1 MSYIINKC
9 HNIFKITYPQA
20 VLLDYQGVNRSEST
34 FMMSLLYGIALTF
47 QFTEVGCYIIFY
59 NHLYTHDK
67 LMLNNAVISRDT
79 YKNRQRTNI
88 FSMGGQICCFIT
100 ELLFMVNGII
110 WINLGDNY
118 SISSMK
124 EIYFVFKI
132 YEFGFLS
139 TVQVLT
145 SKDLSILFK
154 KVLKIKSE

>member
-1 MSYIINKC
+1 
-9 HNIFKITYPQA
+9 
-20 VLLDYQGVNRSEST
+20 
-34 FMMSLLYGIALTF
+34 
-47 QFTEVGCYIIFY
+47 
-59 NHLYTHDK
+59 
-67 LMLNNAVISRDT
+67 
-79 YKNRQRTNI
+79 
-88 FSMGGQICCFIT
+88 MGGQICCFIT